1 MIKQYNKKLQ
11 NCIIINLHKLKFL
24 IESKGGK
31 VTDLNTDAS
40 TCTFEDNKFP
50 FDLSDGKN
58 IDDDYWDDD
67 KTILK
72 YKLEPMG
79 KHVLYP
85 KMEKFIRADKYEY
98 KTEEFNIIPDVE
110 DNDFTPLINYSIYS
124 ESSCL
129 ITGPP
134 GAGKTTLL
142 NMVKEYLTDN
152 NKVYKCLAPT
162 NLAVLLIDGTTIH
175 KF

>member
-1 MIKQYNKKLQ
+1 
-11 NCIIINLHKLKFL
+11 LHKLKFL